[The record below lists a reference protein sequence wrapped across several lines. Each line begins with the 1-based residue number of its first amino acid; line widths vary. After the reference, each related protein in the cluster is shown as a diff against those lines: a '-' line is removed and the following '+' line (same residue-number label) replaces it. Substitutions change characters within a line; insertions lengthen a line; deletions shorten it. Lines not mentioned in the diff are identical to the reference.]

1 MFLRIFSIASLQIF
15 INLKNLYPDRRI
27 GGNPMLRRSSI
38 LFIIMLLFPLAML
51 CQSQDLVK
59 SAWDAWSQ
67 NDRLSTEKYFTQ
79 ALTDESSA
87 FRARLGLTYLYQLM
101 ENPQT
106 AWLHYQK
113 AIELAE
119 DPEPYLYAGMIASRM
134 YAIRNQ
140 KKSGIMNLYQRLSE
154 TGRHSTLRAS
164 ASEMV
169 GRYLEEHAE
178 PEKAAKYYSRLQA
191 ITDWMVIGP
200 FDNISASGFDRTF
213 PPELEMNPK
222 AEYSGKNDIPV
233 FWFPIQRCRHDRWI
247 DFRRYFPN
255 NEAVFYANT
264 FIQSPIQ
271 QTVQFRVGTSG
282 AVKLFLNDE
291 KIIEWMDENN
301 NDLDTY
307 IAETT
312 LQAGW
317 NRVLIKCSFSEIN
330 QCNFML
336 RITGPEGEKLDQLI
350 VDSGTKSYPSRPGA
364 PVKIIPHFA
373 EAFFLDK
380 ISQNPGHLENYL
392 LLAEVYLRNDKAIE
406 AELILKQALE
416 KAPENA
422 LILHQL
428 IEAFTR
434 GEKYDEIVTTIEKLE
449 QLDPMIPTV
458 LDYQFDEAIDNQ
470 DFEKAAAVMEDL
482 ERVLPDSPEKMQYRI
497 SLYHAK
503 NEPEK
508 VIATSEEAVKRYPDN
523 WGYVQANAYL
533 SLYITKTPDAAIK
546 SLKKYAKNHT
556 QDDVLT
562 TLMEFYLKAGDF
574 KNWEKTAKKRTE
586 YNPAAPGF
594 LYDMALTY
602 KTMQNFEM
610 AEKYLQQTV
619 EICPQSALYWS
630 ELGDTR
636 RITQQNMAAIQAYEK
651 ALDYNPTFYDS
662 RDKLRELQQK
672 MPIFNHFEGVSIDS
686 LIRNAPAHEAYPD
699 DGAVILLSDAKRIV
713 YARGASESMEEIL
726 VRVLKPTGIDQFKE
740 YWISYNPYTEKLI
753 VEKAV
758 VIKPDR
764 SEINAD
770 QDDNHIVFKT
780 LEEGDFIYVKW
791 KIRNYYSGKLSNHFW
806 DHFYF
811 NAFYPVIDIRYAL
824 LVPDEFNFQYQTQ
837 LMDATP
843 QVIETDDGLLYQWRL
858 KNEPAI
864 QYEYK
869 MPVLDDIG
877 KILYITSIPDWAFI
891 VDWYTDLAKTK
902 TRPSYEIKE
911 TVKKLLGEKP
921 LSEQEIIR
929 RIHHFITENIRYSYV
944 PFRQSGLIPQ
954 KARDVLVNR
963 IGDCKDMATLAIAML
978 KEAGIQAH
986 YVIVNTRDEGLNRHG
1001 LPSIDFNH
1009 AIIHINADEPLYI
1022 DLTAQNYAVGSV
1034 PQEDMEAFALNIQPG
1049 VNAPIYLDKN
1059 WFLKRK
1065 ISRQSTGSFNREND
1079 LVMKISSKRTGSFA
1093 AQTRQAYRFQS
1104 QKDREKTLLESL
1116 NRDYP
1121 NVELNTFELF
1131 DIDSITPEIRYAY
1144 EFSVPGYLNEAG
1156 RYKILKIP
1164 WTDALIPNRALSYD
1178 KRDYPYNYWPAAD
1191 YEEEAITLTLPEGF
1205 RPLEMPSQ
1213 IQFTSSVADYTL
1225 NLAYKKGAIEAKRI
1239 FINKKWVVS
1248 PDAYIEFKTFYNNA
1262 IKADGTQILLEKTE

>member
-1 MFLRIFSIASLQIF
+1 MLKQISIRF
-15 INLKNLYPDRRI
+15 Y
-27 GGNPMLRRSSI
+27 
-38 LFIIMLLFPLAML
+38 IILLFPVAMIP
-51 CQSQDLVK
+51 QSQNPVK

-67 NDRLSTEKYFTQ
+67 NDRPAVEKYFTQ
-79 ALTDESSA
+79 ALTDESEA
-87 FRARLGLTYLYQLM
+87 FRARLGLAYLYQLM
-101 ENPQT
+101 ENPRV
-106 AWLHYQK
+106 AWQHYRK
-113 AIELAE
+113 AIEMAE
-119 DPEPYLYAGMIASRM
+119 DPEPYIYAGMIASRM
-134 YAIRNQ
+134 YALRDE
-140 KKSGIMNLYQRLSE
+140 KKSGIMDLYMKLSDS
-154 TGRHSTLRAS
+154 GRYSTLRAS

-169 GRYLEEHAE
+169 GRYLEEHAQLD
-178 PEKAAKYYSRLQA
+178 KAAEYYSKLNA

-213 PPELEMNPK
+213 PPELEMNSK
-222 AEYSGKNDIPV
+222 AVYSGKNDIPV

-255 NEAVFYANT
+255 DEAVFYANT
-264 FIQSPIQ
+264 FIQSPRQ
-271 QTVQFRVGTSG
+271 QKVQFRVGTSG
-282 AVKLFLNDE
+282 AFKLFLNNE
-291 KIIEWMDENN
+291 KIMEWIDENN

-312 LQAGW
+312 LQTGW
-317 NRVLIKCSFSEIN
+317 NRVLIKCGFSEIN

-336 RITGPEGEKLDQLI
+336 RITGPEGEELDQLAADHN
-350 VDSGTKSYPSRPGA
+350 VKAFPDHPGA
-364 PVKIIPHFA
+364 AVRLIPQFA
-373 EAFFLDK
+373 EAYFLDK
-380 ISQNPGHLENYL
+380 IHVNPGHLENYL
-392 LLAEVYLRNDKAIE
+392 LLAEVYLRNDKAVE
-406 AELILKQALE
+406 AELILKQAL
-416 KAPENA
+416 KTAPNNA

-434 GEKYDEIVTTIEKLE
+434 GEKYDEIMTTIEKLK

-470 DFEKAAAVMEDL
+470 DYEEAASVL
-482 ERVLPDSPEKMQYRI
+482 EELEQVLPDGPEKMRYQI
-497 SLYHAK
+497 SLYHAR

-508 VIATSEEAVKRYPDN
+508 VISATEEAVKRYPDN

-533 SLYITKTPDAAIK
+533 SLYVTKTPDAAIK
-546 SLKKYAKNHT
+546 SLKKYAKTHT
-556 QDDVLT
+556 QNDVMT

-574 KNWEKTAKKRTE
+574 KNWEKIAKKRLE
-586 YNPAAPGF
+586 YSPAAPGF

-602 KTMQNFEM
+602 KTMQNFET
-610 AEKYLQQTV
+610 AEKYIELTI

-630 ELGDTR
+630 ALGDIH
-636 RITQQNMAAIQAYEK
+636 RITGQTQAAINAYEK
-651 ALDYNPTFYDS
+651 ALDYGPTFYDS
-662 RDKLRELQQK
+662 RDKLRELQK
-672 MPIFNHFEGVSIDS
+672 KLPAFNHFREVSVDS
-686 LIRNAPAHEAYPD
+686 LIRNAPAREAFPD
-699 DGAVILLSDAKRIV
+699 DGAVILLNDAKRIV

-726 VRVLKPTGIDQFKE
+726 VRVFNPTGIDQFKE

-758 VIKPDR
+758 VIKQDG

-811 NAFYPVIDIRYAL
+811 NAFYPVLDIRYAV
-824 LVPDEFNFQYQTQ
+824 LVPDGFNFRYQTQ
-837 LMDATP
+837 LMDSTP
-843 QVIETDDGLLYQWRL
+843 AISQTEDGLLYRWQL

-864 QYEYK
+864 QYEAQ

-877 KILYITSIPDWAFI
+877 KILYVSSIPDWAFI

-902 TRPSYEIKE
+902 TRSSYEIRE
-911 TVKKLLGEKP
+911 TVNKLLGEKTLP
-921 LSEQEIIR
+921 RQEIIR

-978 KEAGIQAH
+978 KEAGVQAH
-986 YVIVNTRDEGLNRHG
+986 YVIVNTRDEGLNRHV

-1009 AIIHINADEPLYI
+1009 AIINIDAEKPLYV
-1022 DLTAQNYAVGSV
+1022 DLTAQNYAVGTV
-1034 PQEDMEAFALNIQPG
+1034 PQDDMGAFALNIQPG
-1049 VNAPIYLDKN
+1049 VNAPIYLDKS

-1065 ISRQSTGSFNREND
+1065 ITRQSTGHLSREND
-1079 LVMKISSKRTGSFA
+1079 LTLKINSTRTGSFA

-1116 NRDYP
+1116 SHDYP
-1121 NVELNTFELF
+1121 SVELDTFKIF
-1131 DIDSITPEIRYAY
+1131 DIDSIAPQISYVY
-1144 EFSVPGYLNEAG
+1144 EFRVPAYLNEAG
-1156 RYKILKIP
+1156 RYKILKMP
-1164 WTDALIPNRALSYD
+1164 WTDALAPNRALSYD
-1178 KRDYPYNYWPAAD
+1178 KREYPYNYWPAAD
-1191 YEEEAITLTLPEGF
+1191 DEEETITLALPGNY
-1205 RPLEMPSQ
+1205 RPLEMPSR
-1213 IQFTSSVADYTL
+1213 IHFMSTVADYTL
-1225 NLAYKKGAIEAKRI
+1225 TLHYKNGSIEARRV
-1239 FINKKWVVS
+1239 FVNKKWNVT
-1248 PDAYIEFKTFYNNA
+1248 PEEYTEFKTFYNDV
-1262 IKADGTQILLEKTE
+1262 IKADRTQILLEKTQ

>member
-1 MFLRIFSIASLQIF
+1 MILRIFSIASLQIF
-15 INLKNLYPDRRI
+15 INLKNLYLDRRI
-27 GGNPMLRRSSI
+27 GGHFMLQRRSI
-38 LFIIMLLFPLAML
+38 LFTIMLLFPLAMMS
-51 CQSQDLVK
+51 QSSDPIK

-67 NDRLSTEKYFTQ
+67 NDRSSAEKYFTQ
-79 ALTDESSA
+79 ALNDESNA
-87 FRARLGLTYLYQLM
+87 FRARLGLAYLYQLM

-106 AWLHYQK
+106 AWIHYEK

-119 DPEPYLYAGMIASRM
+119 DPEPYIYAGMIASRM

-140 KKSGIMNLYQRLSE
+140 KKSGIINLYERLSE
-154 TGRHSTLRAS
+154 TGRHSTLRA
-164 ASEMV
+164 AACEMV
-169 GRYLEEHAE
+169 GRYLEEHAQ
-178 PEKAAKYYSRLQA
+178 PEKAAAYYSRLQA
-191 ITDWMVIGP
+191 ITDWIVIGP

-213 PPELEMNPK
+213 PPELEMNPEAK
-222 AEYSGKNDIPV
+222 YSGKNDIPV
-233 FWFPIQRCRHDRWI
+233 FWFPIQRCRHDRWV

-255 NEAVFYANT
+255 DEAVFYANT
-264 FIQSPIQ
+264 FIQSPVQ
-271 QTVQFRVGTSG
+271 QTVQFRIGTSG

-317 NRVLIKCSFSEIN
+317 NRVLIKCSFSEIS

-336 RITGPEGEKLDQLI
+336 RITGPDGENIDQL
-350 VDSGTKSYPSRPGA
+350 VADAGMKNYPAQPGA
-364 PVKIIPHFA
+364 PVKLIPHFA

-380 ISQNPGHLENYL
+380 INRNPGHLENYL

-428 IEAFTR
+428 IEAYTR
-434 GEKYDEIVTTIEKLE
+434 GEKYDEIATTIEKLE

-470 DFEKAAAVMEDL
+470 DFEKAAAVMEDI
-482 ERVLPDSPEKMQYRI
+482 ERILPDSPEKMQYRI

-508 VIATSEEAVKRYPDN
+508 VITASDEAVKRFPDN
-523 WGYVQANAYL
+523 WDYVQANAYL
-533 SLYITKTPDAAIK
+533 SLYVTKTPDAAIK

-556 QDDVLT
+556 QDNVLT

-574 KNWEKTAKKRTE
+574 KNWEKTAKERTE

-610 AEKYLQQTV
+610 AEKYLRQTV

-630 ELGDTR
+630 ALGDIY
-636 RITQQNMAAIQAYEK
+636 RITQQNPAAIQAYET

-672 MPIFNHFEGVSIDS
+672 MPVFNHFENVEIDS
-686 LIRNAPAHEAYPD
+686 LVRNAPAPEAFPD
-699 DGAVILLSDAKRIV
+699 DGAVILINDAKRIV
-713 YARGASESMEEIL
+713 YARGASESMEEFL
-726 VRVLKPTGIDQFKE
+726 VRVLNPTGIDQFKE

-824 LVPDEFNFQYQTQ
+824 LVPDGFNFQVQTQ
-837 LMDATP
+837 LMDETP
-843 QVIETDDGLLYQWRL
+843 EVSRTDDGLLYRWRL

-864 QYEYK
+864 QFEYQ

-902 TRPSYEIKE
+902 THSSYEIKE
-911 TVKKLLGEKP
+911 TVKKLLGRNT
-921 LSEQEIIR
+921 LSKQEIIR

-978 KEAGIQAH
+978 KEADIEAH
-986 YVIVNTRDEGLNRHG
+986 YVIVNTRDEGLNRYV

-1009 AIIHINADEPLYI
+1009 AIIHIDAEEPLYI

-1034 PQEDMEAFALNIQPG
+1034 PQEDMGAFALNIQPG
-1049 VNAPIYLDKN
+1049 VNTPIYLDNN
-1059 WFLKRK
+1059 WFLKRE
-1065 ISRQSTGSFNREND
+1065 IIRQSTGSVTGGND
-1079 LVMKISSKRTGSFA
+1079 LVMKISSTRTGSFA

-1121 NVELNTFELF
+1121 NVTLNTFDLF
-1131 DIDSITPEIRYAY
+1131 DIDSITPEILYTY
-1144 EFSVPGYLNEAG
+1144 EFSVPAYLNEAG

-1164 WTDALIPNRALSYD
+1164 WTDALTPNRALSYD

-1191 YEEEAITLTLPEGF
+1191 YEVETITLTLPAGF

-1213 IQFTSSVADYTL
+1213 IQYTSSIADYTL
-1225 NLAYKKGAIEAKRI
+1225 NLAYKKGTIEAKRT
-1239 FINKKWVVS
+1239 FVNKKWVVS
-1248 PDAYIEFKTFYNNA
+1248 PKEYTEFKTFYNNA